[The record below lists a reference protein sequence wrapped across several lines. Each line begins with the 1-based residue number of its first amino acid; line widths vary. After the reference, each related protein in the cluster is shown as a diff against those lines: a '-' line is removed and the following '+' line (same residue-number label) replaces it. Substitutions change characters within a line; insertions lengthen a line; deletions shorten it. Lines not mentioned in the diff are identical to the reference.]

1 MKNWNLPIV
10 LGAIAVTLASCKNE
24 EQKMADEKVEQ
35 FKVFV
40 DSISDIAMDN
50 ATVNW
55 VNIQNEYE
63 HSKNE
68 AKQTL
73 AKLDNKV
80 NLDSILKKADSK
92 YEIFKAKVIAKRD
105 IMLRENLRNSLFTE
119 KVGEDMKFE
128 WVNKSNI
135 AAVYEHFVATVD
147 QNKSVYSRED
157 WDEIKLIYE
166 ALDSRKNAVEKEGI
180 TTKDNIK
187 IAGLKIKFT
196 TIYQINR
203 ATAKYRENA
212 EAKQ

>member
-1 MKNWNLPIV
+1 MKNWNLPLV

-40 DSISDIAMDN
+40 DSISDIAMDK

-135 AAVYEHFVATVD
+135 VAVYEHFVATVD

-196 TIYQINR
+196 TIYQINK

>member
-40 DSISDIAMDN
+40 DSISDIAMDK

-135 AAVYEHFVATVD
+135 VAVYEHFVATVD

>member
-10 LGAIAVTLASCKNE
+10 LGAIAVTLTSCKNE

-40 DSISDIAMDN
+40 DSISDIAMDK

-105 IMLRENLRNSLFTE
+105 IMLRQNFRNSFFTE
-119 KVGEDMKFE
+119 KVSEDMKFE
-128 WVNKSNI
+128 WVNKDNI
-135 AAVYEHFVATVD
+135 VTVYEHFVATVD

-166 ALDSRKNAVEKEGI
+166 ALDSRKNAVEKEGLS
-180 TTKDNIK
+180 TKDNIK

>member
-1 MKNWNLPIV
+1 
-10 LGAIAVTLASCKNE
+10 
-24 EQKMADEKVEQ
+24 MADEKVEQ

-105 IMLRENLRNSLFTE
+105 IMLRENFRNSLFTE

-203 ATAKYRENA
+203 ATEKYRENA

>member
-40 DSISDIAMDN
+40 DSISDIAMDK

-105 IMLRENLRNSLFTE
+105 IMLRQNFRNSFFTE
-119 KVGEDMKFE
+119 KVSEDMKFE
-128 WVNKSNI
+128 WVNKDNI
-135 AAVYEHFVATVD
+135 VTVYEHFVATVD

-166 ALDSRKNAVEKEGI
+166 ALDNRKNAVEKEGLS
-180 TTKDNIK
+180 TKDNIK

>member
-10 LGAIAVTLASCKNE
+10 LGAIAVTLSSCKDE

-40 DSISDIAMDN
+40 DSISDIAMDK

-105 IMLRENLRNSLFTE
+105 IMLRENFRNSLFTE

-135 AAVYEHFVATVD
+135 VAVYEHFVATVD

-203 ATAKYRENA
+203 ATAKSRENA
-212 EAKQ
+212 TAKN

>member
-196 TIYQINR
+196 TIYQINK